1 VILQSPNS
9 LFEHQRLLHLRIL
22 THVSREAKRTIIVVV
37 VVLVDLDL
45 GDFYWLEFKVLLGL
59 WVSLE

>member
-1 VILQSPNS
+1 VILESPNS
-9 LFEHQRLLHLRIL
+9 LFEHQRLLNLRIL
-22 THVSREAKRTIIVVV
+22 THVGREAKRTIIVVV

-45 GDFYWLEFKVLLGL
+45 GDFYGMEFRVLLGL